1 MLSRYNTPDA
11 KEGFFFIAIGGV
23 AFALALGYH
32 MPGSIALSPAA
43 FPIIVSA
50 VLAFLGLRLVMRVP
64 KDGGKT
70 LTKSEFMSRLGVVAM
85 IFALCLAYAFAMQIV
100 GFIISTMVYL
110 FVFLLMLGER
120 RKSMIVLVPVVTS
133 LGVYFFF
140 EKALSV
146 MLP

>member
-32 MPGSIALSPAA
+32 MPGSIALSPAT
-43 FPIIVSA
+43 FPIIVSF
-50 VLAFLGLRLVMRVP
+50 VLVALGLRLVMRTP
-64 KDGGKT
+64 KGGA
-70 LTKSEFMSRLGVVAM
+70 LSRSEFMSRAGAVAM
-85 IFALCLAYAFAMQIV
+85 IFALCLAYAFAMQLI
-100 GFIISTMVYL
+100 GFVVSTIAFL

-120 RKSMIVLVPVVTS
+120 RKSMIVLVPVLTS